1 MKEGKAYRIGMNTEL
16 RYIRIEWN
24 GAKTTG
30 RADAFIPS
38 RDAAIQRTIRKYG
51 TALKNLAE

>member
-1 MKEGKAYRIGMNTEL
+1 MKEGKAYRVGLNTDL
-16 RYIRIEWN
+16 RYLRIEWV
-24 GAKTTG
+24 GAKIAG

-51 TALKNLAE
+51 TALKNLAG

>member
-1 MKEGKAYRIGMNTEL
+1 MKPAKAYRVGLNTDL
-16 RYIRIEWN
+16 RYIRIEWV
-24 GAKTTG
+24 GAKITG

-51 TALKNLAE
+51 TALKNLAQ

>member
-1 MKEGKAYRIGMNTEL
+1 VKEGKAYRVGLNTDL
-16 RYIRIEWN
+16 RYIRIEWT
-24 GAKTTG
+24 GAKITG